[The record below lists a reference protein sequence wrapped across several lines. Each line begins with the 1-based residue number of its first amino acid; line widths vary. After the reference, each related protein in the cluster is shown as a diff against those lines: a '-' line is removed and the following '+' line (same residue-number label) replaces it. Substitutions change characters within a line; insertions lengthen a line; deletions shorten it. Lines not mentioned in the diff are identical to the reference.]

1 MLFNENIIWYTI
13 HMDYK
18 RIGEDNP
25 INEQDERILAQVM
38 HNIILATYQLR
49 LYDNE
54 NAIFLQ
60 SLDTVVGFMEML
72 AGKFGHIT
80 LGVAENKLIIN
91 GKESNSKKEE
101 KIWADNFIGL
111 MKKSEIRSVDFLPGI
126 FPDEIKIFLKGLA
139 KKKGLQAVQ
148 EELAAIKAE
157 HVKLNINL
165 YVTLDSQDVVLEK
178 GADLLASRGEN
189 VEDILSTIQKAAEE
203 ANNSMS
209 LDGKETAKNK
219 IIGRLLSIDVPS
231 LIKLIE
237 KQMPFEV
244 EKVIEESLA
253 GLPFDKIKEITES
266 LVNQYSY
273 LKQQN
278 KENPEKCTEASVTHF
293 RDIFHRYTLWLKNQQ
308 VMFDLYGLVMEKGAE
323 ELAPPWMKPSKEDI
337 KNKEDVNEMVKSL
350 VGLDPQALLS
360 AEMSEDLNNTLG
372 KLAALGETKTI
383 KQLLN
388 KVSTNLASE
397 DKSVRTK
404 AAAVLKNGFD
414 KFKDSGNREI
424 TRYLSERLR
433 DVLDTEKDSAIYGNL
448 SECVKEEINQEI
460 LEGNYEN
467 AVRLVGIFK
476 KHELDN
482 NKDVAAVLAGLIE
495 KENVDLL
502 IEDLVNPKAEVRDR
516 AFEILVKLKE
526 QLYPQF
532 IKHITETE
540 NLRKRRILA
549 EFIRSIGDKAVSEF
563 ACSITDKSPLL
574 DIYRIIELLDIFPGN
589 PQVLQKLDTL
599 TLHFDFKIRKEAF
612 LALSRIGNEQALA
625 IITKGLSDTNLLIR
639 QEVTRIL
646 GNAGYQGAFTGLKNI
661 AAPKYQFTKEEEE
674 TLQIEACLALGKINH
689 PEALK
694 LLKEILY
701 TALWQKP
708 KSVRIRGAAA
718 QAIGLIG
725 GEQARKILSKAR
737 RDRNKY
743 VKQAAEAALAGS

>member
-1 MLFNENIIWYTI
+1 VLFNENIIWYTI

-253 GLPFDKIKEITES
+253 S
-266 LVNQYSY
+266 
-273 LKQQN
+273 
-278 KENPEKCTEASVTHF
+278 
-293 RDIFHRYTLWLKNQQ
+293 
-308 VMFDLYGLVMEKGAE
+308 
-323 ELAPPWMKPSKEDI
+323 
-337 KNKEDVNEMVKSL
+337 
-350 VGLDPQALLS
+350 
-360 AEMSEDLNNTLG
+360 
-372 KLAALGETKTI
+372 
-383 KQLLN
+383 
-388 KVSTNLASE
+388 
-397 DKSVRTK
+397 RTK
-404 AAAVLKNGFD
+404 K
-414 KFKDSGNREI
+414 
-424 TRYLSERLR
+424 TRR
-433 DVLDTEKDSAIYGNL
+433 
-448 SECVKEEINQEI
+448 
-460 LEGNYEN
+460 N
-467 AVRLVGIFK
+467 ARRPPSPTSGIFST
-476 KHELDN
+476 
-482 NKDVAAVLAGLIE
+482 G
-495 KENVDLL
+495 
-502 IEDLVNPKAEVRDR
+502 
-516 AFEILVKLKE
+516 
-526 QLYPQF
+526 
-532 IKHITETE
+532 
-540 NLRKRRILA
+540 
-549 EFIRSIGDKAVSEF
+549 IR
-563 ACSITDKSPLL
+563 C
-574 DIYRIIELLDIFPGN
+574 
-589 PQVLQKLDTL
+589 
-599 TLHFDFKIRKEAF
+599 
-612 LALSRIGNEQALA
+612 
-625 IITKGLSDTNLLIR
+625 
-639 QEVTRIL
+639 
-646 GNAGYQGAFTGLKNI
+646 GLK
-661 AAPKYQFTKEEEE
+661 T
-674 TLQIEACLALGKINH
+674 
-689 PEALK
+689 
-694 LLKEILY
+694 
-701 TALWQKP
+701 
-708 KSVRIRGAAA
+708 SR
-718 QAIGLIG
+718 
-725 GEQARKILSKAR
+725 
-737 RDRNKY
+737 
-743 VKQAAEAALAGS
+743 